1 MAIRRCT
8 FAASDQDLQVMKT
21 ETYADLFHAFGKA
34 PMEGFMGIL
43 FSPLNEEQRQSLMLE
58 DVSYHRY
65 NADLVSLE
73 AWMCV
78 APFENNQW
86 IWARVELNEK
96 TGKVEQ
102 EFFTKDSYCQQS
114 LPSLDAC
121 IDYYS
126 EKIVGAVE
134 D

>member
-1 MAIRRCT
+1 
-8 FAASDQDLQVMKT
+8 MKT

-86 IWARVELNEK
+86 IWARVEMNSK
-96 TGKVEQ
+96 TGTVDEL
-102 EFFTKDSYCQQS
+102 FFTKDSYRQQS
-114 LPSLDAC
+114 LPTLKDC
-121 IDYYS
+121 IDYCV
-126 EKIVGAVE
+126 KKG
-134 D
+134 